1 MEDSLLTRV
10 FDAVFDSFTSL
21 QPEKKKKSHPRGCV
35 YLAGSITSPSDED
48 SQTFTVNSA
57 SGECFKLRAVDA
69 KERQF
74 WVDKLRQVTLDLE
87 NRIASESS
95 KPQVLSSLNDVRD
108 TLLHTQKSQVHLVE
122 DIEKFTCTDEKL
134 LLLKATSQSALMSL
148 EQSFAILLAIHHH
161 RY

>member
-1 MEDSLLTRV
+1 M
-10 FDAVFDSFTSL
+10 FL

-35 YLAGSITSPSDED
+35 YLAGAITSPSDED
-48 SQTFTVNSA
+48 SQTFTVSSA
-57 SGECFKLRAVDA
+57 SGESFKLRAVDA

-74 WVDKLRQVTLDLE
+74 WVDRLRKVTLDLE

-108 TLLHTQKSQVHLVE
+108 TLLQTQKSQVRLVE
-122 DIEKFTCTDEKL
+122 DIEKFTATDEKL

-148 EQSFAILLAIHHH
+148 EQSFAIILAIHHH
-161 RY
+161 RC